1 MAVILGNER
10 APVPVVMDQN
20 HGHGA
25 AKFMSEVS
33 GAAARGETRR
43 PLKLV
48 VGASAGGHANELIRL
63 LDVAERGLWPVDVAA
78 YVTTMDITAKAFT
91 RRGRPAH
98 VIGEGDRK
106 KPLRSVAVLARA
118 LRLAIVLR
126 PDVIVTTGSMPLALF
141 SICAK
146 LLGARVVW
154 IDSVAQIDELSL
166 SGRVMRH
173 VADLCLAQW
182 PEVAAKYPN
191 VEYAGELL

>member
-1 MAVILGNER
+1 MATKNSLNQDAGAT
-10 APVPVVMDQN
+10 APGQ
-20 HGHGA
+20 
-25 AKFMSEVS
+25 
-33 GAAARGETRR
+33 TRR

-63 LDVAERGLWPVDVAA
+63 LDVAENGLWPVDVAA
-78 YVTTMDITAKAFT
+78 YVTTMEITATAFA
-91 RRGRPAH
+91 RRGRPVH

-106 KPLRSVAVLARA
+106 KPLRSLAVLGRA
-118 LRLAIVLR
+118 MRLAIVLR
-126 PDVIVTTGSMPLALF
+126 PDLIVTTGSMPLALF

-166 SGRVMRH
+166 SGRIMRH

>member
-1 MAVILGNER
+1 MNHDAAEAR
-10 APVPVVMDQN
+10 ASHP
-20 HGHGA
+20 
-25 AKFMSEVS
+25 
-33 GAAARGETRR
+33 RG

-63 LDVAERGLWPVDVAA
+63 LDVAEHGLWPVEVAA
-78 YVTTMDITAKAFT
+78 YVTTMDLTAAVFA
-91 RRGRPAH
+91 RRGRPVH

-106 KPLRSVAVLARA
+106 KPLRSLAVLARA
-118 LRLAIVLR
+118 VRLAVVLR
-126 PDVIVTTGSMPLALF
+126 PDLVVTTGSMPLAMF

-146 LLGARVVW
+146 VLGARVVW
-154 IDSVAQIDELSL
+154 IDSIAQIEDLSL

-182 PEVAAKYPN
+182 PEVAAKYTN